1 MSHIHSH
8 ETTEG
13 GVATGMILG
22 IVIALLIAVVVG
34 FFVFSGYG
42 LRGGDTTTEGG
53 TTGSGDGGNAPT
65 SMQYI
70 VPEHQVSVR

>member
-1 MSHIHSH
+1 MSHIHTN

-22 IVIALLIAVVVG
+22 IVIALLIAVVIG

-53 TTGSGDGGNAPT
+53 TTGEGDGGSAPT
-65 SMQYI
+65 SMEYI
-70 VPEHQVSVR
+70 VPDYQVSVR